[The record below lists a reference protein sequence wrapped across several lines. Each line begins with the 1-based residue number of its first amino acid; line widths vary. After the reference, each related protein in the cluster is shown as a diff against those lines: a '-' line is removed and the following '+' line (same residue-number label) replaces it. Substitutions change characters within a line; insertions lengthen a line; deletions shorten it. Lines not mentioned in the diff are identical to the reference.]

1 MYPEACALRRK
12 KIKKDKI
19 AGASAFSKS
28 FIFHDFVMS
37 KARVLNSFTL
47 KSVIEKSCFRGEF
60 IRISAYST

>member
-1 MYPEACALRRK
+1 MYPEACELRRK

-60 IRISAYST
+60 IRISVYST